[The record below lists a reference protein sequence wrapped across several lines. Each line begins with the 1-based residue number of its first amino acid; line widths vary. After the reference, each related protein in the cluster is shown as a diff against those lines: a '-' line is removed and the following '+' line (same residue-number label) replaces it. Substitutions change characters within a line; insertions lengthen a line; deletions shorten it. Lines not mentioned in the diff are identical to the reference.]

1 MNPGTGTQFLGVGSR
16 LSAQAKPGQPA
27 TSPTAFEEP
36 FLLESS
42 LQPSL
47 VLQLPGGAGA
57 SAKGCTIPGR
67 EMTAAPG
74 QWMPAEARP

>member
-16 LSAQAKPGQPA
+16 LSAQAKA
-27 TSPTAFEEP
+27 TSPTAFEEL